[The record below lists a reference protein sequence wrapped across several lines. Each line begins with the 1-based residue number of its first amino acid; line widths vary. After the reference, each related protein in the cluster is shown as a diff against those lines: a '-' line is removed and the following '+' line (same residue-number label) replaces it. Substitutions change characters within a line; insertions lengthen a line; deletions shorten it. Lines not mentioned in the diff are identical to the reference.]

1 MDTACGEFNPA
12 LDNRDKYTESIDL
25 SNKCREFYRW
35 RMENMEKS
43 KQRLSPTLRPGHKTK
58 KSSIDVAMAKL
69 GTEMTSLM
77 DQDMS
82 LMKQLLML
90 NEAIEE
96 LKFHRRY
103 SNSSLPDSSCDLVSD
118 SDDESV
124 SETDMFVSEDDLVK
138 MCNNCHLGNVL
149 TNSVSTSCDNNINH
163 VTTKQSNII
172 QSKNFLDKSSREEQ
186 NVSYDS
192 GFESSYVSS

>member
-1 MDTACGEFNPA
+1 MDTTCGEFNPA
-12 LDNRDKYTESIDL
+12 MDNRDKYTESIEL
-25 SNKCREFYRW
+25 SNKCREFYRR
-35 RMENMEKS
+35 RMENMEMS

-58 KSSIDVAMAKL
+58 KSSIDVAMEKL

-118 SDDESV
+118 SDDGSV
-124 SETDMFVSEDDLVK
+124 SETDMFGSEDDLIK
-138 MCNNCHLGNVL
+138 MCNNCHLDNVL
-149 TNSVSTSCDNNINH
+149 TSSVSTPCDNINQ
-163 VTTKQSNII
+163 TPSKQSNLVH
-172 QSKNFLDKSSREEQ
+172 SESYLDHSSHGEQ
-186 NVSYDS
+186 NISYDS